1 MTEYIVEN
9 GAGPIA
15 VVSSSETVA
24 RAVTELYENARYRR
38 VNKAEAKKVRI
49 ELLHIREQYM
59 QGAFEGETIL
69 ERIVG
74 SAA

>member
-1 MTEYIVEN
+1 MAEYIVEN
-9 GAGPIA
+9 KAGPIA

-24 RAVTELYENARYRR
+24 RAVTELYANAQYRR

-49 ELLHIREQYM
+49 ELLHQREKYM

-69 ERIVG
+69 ERMLG